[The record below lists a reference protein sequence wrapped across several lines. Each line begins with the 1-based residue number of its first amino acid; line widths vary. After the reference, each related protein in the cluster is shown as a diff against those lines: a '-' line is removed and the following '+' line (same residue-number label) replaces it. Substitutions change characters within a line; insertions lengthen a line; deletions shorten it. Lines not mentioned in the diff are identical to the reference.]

1 MIIVSATSTS
11 SPSVSLGASK
21 TGMDILVAFVVSSLA
36 VAFLILVM
44 RRRRRL
50 RRDPGHDH
58 VSPFGKT
65 EKSGRWGHLVLL
77 PTTVFVLTFLGA
89 YYLLAMYH
97 PSSRSVV
104 PENETSGGGGGG
116 ISSIDD
122 GILGALDTTSNA
134 SVLDVMMRHVHGG
147 DPGF

>member
-1 MIIVSATSTS
+1 MIIVPTTCTSPS
-11 SPSVSLGASK
+11 SVSLVGSK

-50 RRDPGHDH
+50 RREPGHDH
-58 VSPFGKT
+58 VSPYGKT
-65 EKSGRWGHLVLL
+65 ERKGTWGNLVLL
-77 PTTVFVLTFLGA
+77 PTTVFVLTFFGA

-104 PENETSGGGGGG
+104 PETVMSGGGGDS
-116 ISSIDD
+116 SSIDD
-122 GILGALDTTSNA
+122 EIFGAIDTASNA
-134 SVLDVMMRHVHGG
+134 SVLDVMMRHVQGG